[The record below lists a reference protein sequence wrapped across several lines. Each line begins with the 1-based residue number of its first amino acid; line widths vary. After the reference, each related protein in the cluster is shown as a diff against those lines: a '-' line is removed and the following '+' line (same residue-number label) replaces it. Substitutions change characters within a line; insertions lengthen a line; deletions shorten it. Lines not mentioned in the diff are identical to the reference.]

1 MQKLVLVGGGHSHA
15 IAMLDFINQ
24 PLVDTQIILITDV
37 LQTPYS
43 GMLPGHI
50 AGFYSFQECHI
61 DLCKLAAAA
70 KIDIL
75 LAKVLRIDVDNQQV
89 ICDNFQAIP
98 YDILSINIGSNPHL
112 HAITGADK
120 YGTPVKP
127 IPAFLATWQQLIQ
140 EWEASQNRQENLT
153 ITIVGGGAGGV
164 ELALNIQQQLANIY
178 WQKWRLSQPKKSLNT
193 NQFKLDQVLDKLGNK
208 LRINLLHR
216 QLDLLPQSHPWVGK
230 YLQKLLSDRQI
241 QLYLGESVDQ
251 IISQNSH
258 GYDLHGYNLHCES
271 GLQISS
277 DRVFWV
283 TNAVAPA
290 WLKSSGLATNET
302 GFIAVNNYLQS
313 ISHPQIF
320 AAGDIASMVNYH
332 VPKAGVFAVR
342 QGLPLAQNLRL
353 HSQGQ
358 ILKPYQPQ
366 SRYLSLI
373 GTGDR
378 RALAVYGKFGIAGIA
393 GGWLWNWKDGIDRKF
408 MAQFI

>member
-1 MQKLVLVGGGHSHA
+1 MRKLVLVGGGHSHA
-15 IAMLDFINQ
+15 IAILSFIDN
-24 PLVDTQIILITDV
+24 PLIDTQITLVTDV

-70 KIDIL
+70 NIDIVV
-75 LAKVLRIDVDNQQV
+75 AKVQKLDVGNQQV
-89 ICDNFQAIP
+89 ICDNSQVIT
-98 YDILSINIGSNPHL
+98 YDILSINIGSTPYIHG
-112 HAITGADK
+112 ITGAENH
-120 YGTPVKP
+120 GTPVKP
-127 IPAFLATWQQLIQ
+127 IPAFLTTWQQLVR
-140 EWEASQNRQENLT
+140 EWEDCQSRQEALT

-164 ELALNIQQQLANIY
+164 ELALNMQQRLANIY
-178 WQKWRLSQPKKSLNT
+178 WQHWRLSQPEKPLKAK
-193 NQFKLDQVLDKLGNK
+193 QFKLDKVLDKLCNK
-208 LRINLLHR
+208 LKINLLHR

-230 YLQKLLSDRQI
+230 YLRKLLSDRHI
-241 QLYLGESVDQ
+241 QLYLKESVSGITPQGSD
-251 IISQNSH
+251 
-258 GYDLHGYNLHCES
+258 GYNLDCAS

-277 DRVFWV
+277 DQVFWV
-283 TNAVAPA
+283 TNAAAPA

-320 AAGDIASMVNYH
+320 AAGDIASMVNYQL
-332 VPKAGVFAVR
+332 PKAGVFAVR

-353 HSQGQ
+353 SSQGQ
-358 ILKPYQPQ
+358 TLKPYQPQ

-378 RALAVYGKFGIAGIA
+378 RALAIYGKFAIAGIA
-393 GGWLWNWKDGIDRKF
+393 GGCLWHWKDRIDRQF
-408 MAQFI
+408 MAQFKS